1 MDQGRDTSGRLD
13 SAVDRLVM
21 NLHGGIA
28 SGNSDGKAVR
38 YVSGN
43 SDGKAVR
50 YVITMCLRATLPPY
64 RLGGGRVRCVPP

>member
-38 YVSGN
+38 YV
-43 SDGKAVR
+43 
-50 YVITMCLRATLPPY
+50 ITMCLRATLPPY